1 MTDAQQDR
9 HHEHLHRE
17 TKKSDPDSTGAIQPR
32 GEERYKWGDLNSK
45 EKKALRARLLGA
57 FVGGLCRPCVC
68 DRWHRGCGAVGGRLG
83 YGGVRLYGSCLEVVW
98 KLSDAGSEVMGCL
111 AVGWRLSGSW
121 LALKRDSW
129 LDWCGGFCRPC
140 V

>member
-1 MTDAQQDR
+1 MGGGGITSRRFVIAF
-9 HHEHLHRE
+9 E
-17 TKKSDPDSTGAIQPR
+17 AV
-32 GEERYKWGDLNSK
+32 SK
-45 EKKALRARLLGA
+45 AKGSAPGSGQLATTNIALIALRARMLGA

-140 V
+140 VCDRMHSS